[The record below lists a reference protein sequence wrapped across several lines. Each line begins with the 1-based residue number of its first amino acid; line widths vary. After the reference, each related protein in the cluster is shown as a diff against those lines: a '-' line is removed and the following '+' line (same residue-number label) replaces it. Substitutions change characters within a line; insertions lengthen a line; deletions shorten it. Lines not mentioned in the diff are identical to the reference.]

1 LGAHELEKSYLKT
14 QPDRTHTHGL
24 GGNFCPKPNPTATL
38 IEISFMIFSNS

>member
-1 LGAHELEKSYLKT
+1 LKT

-38 IEISFMIFSNS
+38 NEHISRIFTFSHSLSLLQC